1 MTAFDDGADD
11 AYAPNREVLSW
22 SMFGDACRELA
33 QRIVDSGW
41 VPDIVVAVARG
52 GLLPAG
58 AVAYALGVKAMGTM
72 NVEFYTGIGA
82 TLSHPVFLP
91 PLMDTAT
98 LAGKKVL
105 VVDDVADSGTT
116 LKLVM
121 ETLASI
127 GGASHAPDTRSAV
140 LYTKPSSIID
150 PDFTWHLTDKWI
162 TFPWSAL
169 PPVSALVP
177 QNEEGETG
185 AQQA

>member
-1 MTAFDDGADD
+1 MTAFDDGAAG
-11 AYAPNREVLSW
+11 AYESEREILSW

-33 QRIVDSGW
+33 QQIVDSGW
-41 VPDIVVAVARG
+41 LPDVVVAVARG

-98 LAGKKVL
+98 LAGKRVL

-116 LKLVM
+116 LALVM
-121 ETLASI
+121 ETVSRI
-127 GGASHAPDTRSAV
+127 GGPSQPPDARSAV
-140 LYTKPSSIID
+140 LYTKPSSIVA
-150 PDFTWHLTDKWI
+150 PDFTWHLTDRWI

-169 PPVSALVP
+169 PPVSAAVP
-177 QNEEGETG
+177 QSEEGEAG